1 MQHKNVFAFSR
12 INFILLG
19 ISLATIVLGFLLMS
33 GKGSDEN
40 TFNPAIFDT
49 RHIVVAPMV
58 CLFGYL
64 FMIVA
69 ILYRPKHEE
78 NEVESSTPDAE

>member
-1 MQHKNVFAFSR
+1 MPHKNAFAFSR

-19 ISLATIVLGFLLMS
+19 ISLATIILGFILMS
-33 GKGSDEN
+33 GKGSDET

-49 RHIVVAPMV
+49 RRIVVAPMV
-58 CLFGYL
+58 CLLGYL

-69 ILYRPKHEE
+69 ILYRPKHEAS
-78 NEVESSTPDAE
+78 EVKPSTPDAE